1 MVVSGALPSSSRLR
15 SLLIPAFLVGLVLGL
30 VSSAPEPTAA
40 AAPDTPALTPAPQS
54 VQWTGPAVDLTGTVE
69 IVKVGGGA
77 GDDVVKAATA
87 IVTDA
92 GGKVV
97 SRSGRARIVVG
108 TDDGNASHYRPASL
122 SVPSQAEGYALTTS
136 SAGVPSVIA
145 LGSDAS
151 GAFHATTTLRQITVG
166 GKVAGATIT
175 DWPAMRVRG
184 VVEGFYGIPW
194 SHRARMDMLSYM
206 GDQRM
211 NTYVYAPKDDPY
223 LRARWRERYP
233 ASDLARLKQLSQTAR
248 AAHID
253 LVVALSPGEDICYSS
268 PEDYAAATGV
278 FDQLRDIGI
287 TSFYVAFDDISGDF
301 TCDSDTAQFTATG
314 DKAALAQAQAYFL
327 GRIQREYIKSKGLP
341 DLWMAPTQ
349 YTGMDKTDYKTTL
362 GKELDPAISVQWTG
376 RGIVTDSITT
386 EQASQAAAAYGT
398 SKLVVWDNFPANDG
412 ENQARL
418 FLGAMPAQHR
428 PGHGDHR
435 DHHQPDDPALR
446 LPAGRGR
453 VRQLRVEPDRAR
465 RPDHEEYGDGQDRG
479 RELGTRVGGDAGLRR
494 RARAVGVHRLA
505 GLAHLERR
513 LRVHLVPRRRG
524 QREHRGQGGRAAHA
538 PAAAEG
544 RSHHAG
550 LGQSARLLQ
559 RRQAVD
565 RRHLELGKCGSGRRR
580 PHPGTAQGGHGRSP
594 EGSNEHGVDGRPSRG
609 QTLERARRQRPA
621 PGRRAHPEAGGHRY
635 GRAGGPCPPGLEQPV
650 SRDRT

>member
-1 MVVSGALPSSSRLR
+1 MALMVVSGALPSSSRLR

-40 AAPDTPALTPAPQS
+40 ATPDTPALTPAPQS

-108 TDDGNASHYRPASL
+108 TDDGNASQYRPASL

-287 TSFYVAFDDISGDF
+287 TSFYIAFDDISGDF

-314 DKAALAQAQAYFL
+314 DKAALAQAQAHFL

-418 FLGAMPAQHR
+418 FLGAMPARSTDLGTAITGITTNPMIQPYASR
-428 PGHGDHR
+428 LAVAEYASYAWNPTGHDAQTTRSTAMAKIVGASSGPAWEAMQAFVDVHEQWEFTGWR
-435 DHHQPDDPALR
+435 ASRTWNDVYAFIWSLDGEDTADIEAKAAALR
-446 LPAGRGR
+446 TRLRLLKDAPTTLASVK
-453 VRQLRVEPDRAR
+453 VRDF
-465 RPDHEEYGDGQDRG
+465 YN
-479 RELGTRVGGDAGLRR
+479 DAKPWIDATSNWASADLAAVDLILALRR
-494 RARAVGVHRLA
+494 GDTAAAQKAQTSMESMVARAGAKRLSA
-505 GLAHLERR
+505 LDDNGRPQASALTPKLGDTGMGE
-513 LRVHLVPRRRG
+513 LVD
-524 QREHRGQGGRAAHA
+524 HA
-538 PAAAEG
+538 
-544 RSHHAG
+544 
-550 LGQSARLLQ
+550 
-559 RRQAVD
+559 RQAWNN
-565 RRHLELGKCGSGRRR
+565 R
-580 PHPGTAQGGHGRSP
+580 
-594 EGSNEHGVDGRPSRG
+594 
-609 QTLERARRQRPA
+609 
-621 PGRRAHPEAGGHRY
+621 
-635 GRAGGPCPPGLEQPV
+635 
-650 SRDRT
+650 